1 MDAAEDIRRIALQ
14 EERLQFDGFGLPEA
28 WEIGLALKAVGET
41 GRLPII
47 VDIRLATMPLLAFA
61 LPGGAPDNFDW
72 ARRKRNVVFRFHR
85 SSYAIG
91 RKLALEGKTLADLG
105 ALPERDYAAHGGS
118 VPIIVKG
125 TGCVGAVT
133 VSGLPQRDDHRIVI
147 EAMAKVL
154 GRDLSDVALD

>member
-1 MDAAEDIRRIALQ
+1 MDLAEDIRRIALQ
-14 EERLQFDGFGLPEA
+14 EERLRFDAFGPHEA
-28 WEIGLALKAVGET
+28 WEVGLALKAIGEAE
-41 GRLPII
+41 RLPIVI
-47 VDIRLATMPLLAFA
+47 DIRLATMKLLAFA

-91 RKLALEGKTLADLG
+91 CKLALEGKTLADLG
-105 ALPERDYAAHGGS
+105 ALPERDYAVHGGS
-118 VPIIVKG
+118 VPILIKG